1 MHSENCQPI
10 RLAQLVENT
19 QRDNGIKGEKNLF
32 AEDNIRGGRSRENIL
47 LDRFFFEL
55 LLRTDNDLLVSEMK

>member
-47 LDRFFFEL
+47 LDRFF
-55 LLRTDNDLLVSEMK
+55 